1 MIDDIDYLLENSEK
15 DSVIIF
21 ADSGLR
27 DRRIHPFASEY
38 TVSFA
43 QPFKFVYGFEV
54 IDGTIPNTMYN
65 VDIYNNALYI
75 TSVVKNIVSMVP
87 IDPELMLQQVHTSKT
102 FAQMFDK
109 EDENYIAIGNQV
121 NLAPLV
127 NIAISSN
134 LSENHLVFYKYSI
147 SSLPIVLKKNQPDT
161 YFFFKYQNVEYAI
174 LKAGNTSLINII
186 ENGEYYYDISASIVY
201 YYTIHKVD
209 PATFNSIRNSSG
221 YIVIVNNYRN
231 SLSPGNYDVTSIT
244 NDTSDLLT
252 EINVEVEP
260 TSAPAKKEGKMLF
273 ASSDYILLNAK
284 KGRLFESF
292 GFDIYPPAGQTETN
306 YVSWTIGDNYQVYG
320 SKFDNLSTRYQVIS
334 PGLINLL
341 GERYCILRIKELEDH
356 LVGSYSYMKY
366 TTGIGQFKMAAA
378 QGGITNLRFDYQSLV
393 KKPFHP
399 IGKLD
404 KITLRYET
412 AAGELYDFKG
422 VNHHLMF
429 IVKFLVPS
437 AKQKFTKSILNPN
450 YNPDIMQYLSN
461 NKTIEYREDSDDEEE
476 FDEEDYYK
484 LYKKQLDDMD
494 YSESETEDEDD
505 DDYESEYTSSSEEE
519 V

>member
-27 DRRIHPFASEY
+27 DKRIHPFASEY
-38 TVSFA
+38 TISFA

-65 VDIYNNALYI
+65 VDLYNNAMYI
-75 TSVVKNIVSMVP
+75 TSIVKNVVSMSL
-87 IDPELMLQQVHTSKT
+87 IDPRVQLMQVHTSKK
-102 FAQMFDK
+102 FAEMFNKSDQ
-109 EDENYIAIGNQV
+109 NYIIIGTQT

-127 NIAISSN
+127 NMAIVSA
-134 LSENHLVFYKYSI
+134 LSENHLVFYKHTITSP
-147 SSLPIVLKKNQPDT
+147 PIILFKNQPDT
-161 YFFFKYQNVEYAI
+161 YFFFTFGNVKYAI
-174 LKAGNTSLINII
+174 LKANNSALITII
-186 ENGEYYYDISASIVY
+186 ENEDYYYDVTANILY
-201 YYTIHKVD
+201 HYTVNKVD
-209 PATFNSIRNSSG
+209 PTTFNTIKNSSG
-221 YIVIVNNYRN
+221 YIVVVNNYRKT
-231 SLSPGNYDVTSIT
+231 LSPGNYDITSIT
-244 NDTSDLLT
+244 ADTGDMLT

-273 ASSDYILLNAK
+273 ASSDYILLNAQ

-292 GFDIYPPAGQTETN
+292 GFDIYPPAGQNGTN
-306 YVSWTIGDNYQVYG
+306 YESWTIGDNYQIYG
-320 SKFDNLSTRYQVIS
+320 SLFDSLSTRYQVIS

-356 LVGSYSYMKY
+356 LFGSYSYMQY
-366 TTGIGQFKMAAA
+366 TTGIGMFKMAAA

-399 IGKLD
+399 IGKVDRLS
-404 KITLRYET
+404 LRYET
-412 AAGELYDFKG
+412 SSGNLYDFKG

-429 IVKFLVPS
+429 IIKFLVPS
-437 AKQKFTKSILNPN
+437 VKLKFTKSILNPN
-450 YNPDIMQYLSN
+450 YDPNIMQYMSN
-461 NKTIEYREDSDDEEE
+461 NKAIEYREDSDDEEE
-476 FDEEDYYK
+476 FDEEEYYK

-494 YSESETEDEDD
+494 YSASESEDEDD
-505 DDYESEYTSSSEEE
+505 ESGYTSSSEEE

>member
-27 DRRIHPFASEY
+27 DKKVHPHANEY
-38 TVSFA
+38 TLTFA

-54 IDGTIPNTMYN
+54 IDGTVPNTMYN
-65 VDIYNNALYI
+65 VDIYNNAMYI
-75 TSVVKNIVSMVP
+75 TSIVKNVVSMTV
-87 IDPELMLQQVHTSKT
+87 IDPRAMLLQVHTSKT
-102 FAQMFDK
+102 FAEMFN
-109 EDENYIAIGNQV
+109 EDRENFIIIGNQA

-127 NIAISSN
+127 NMAMVNN
-134 LSENHLVFYKYSI
+134 LSDYHLVFYKYTITSP
-147 SSLPIVLKKNQPDT
+147 PIQLQKNQPET
-161 YFFFKYQNVEYAI
+161 HFFFTFGNVKYAI
-174 LKAGNTSLINII
+174 LKAGNSALISII
-186 ENGEYYYDISASIVY
+186 ESGEYYYDSQANILYHYVVNR
-201 YYTIHKVD
+201 VD
-209 PATFNSIRNSSG
+209 PTTFNTIKNSSAFT
-221 YIVIVNNYRN
+221 VIVNNYRK
-231 SLSPGNYDVTSIT
+231 SLTPGNYDITSIT

-252 EINVEVEP
+252 DVNVEVEP

-273 ASSDYILLNAK
+273 ASSDYILLNAQ

-292 GFDIYPPAGQTETN
+292 GFDIYPPAGETGTN
-306 YVSWTIGDNYQVYG
+306 YESWAIGENYQIYG
-320 SKFDNLSTRYQVIS
+320 AKFDDLSTRYQVIS

-356 LVGSYSYMKY
+356 LFGSYSYMQY
-366 TTGIGQFKMAAA
+366 TTGIGMFKMAAA

-399 IGKLD
+399 IGKVDRL
-404 KITLRYET
+404 TLRYET
-412 AAGELYDFKG
+412 SSGNLYDFKG

-429 IVKFLVPS
+429 IIKFLVPS
-437 AKQKFTKSILNPN
+437 VKQKFTKSILNPN

-461 NKTIEYREDSDDEEE
+461 NRTIEYREDSDDEEE
-476 FDEEDYYK
+476 FDEEEYYK

-494 YSESETEDEDD
+494 YSASESEEEEDEED
-505 DDYESEYTSSSEEE
+505 SEYTSSSEEE
-519 V
+519 I